1 MAFPLMS
8 LLVNPNAFFSRDS
21 SEWESLRV
29 PALIVLAAAIMAGA
43 TAYLTT
49 DLVAGI
55 MPSDVQAYQGVMG
68 IVGTIGA
75 VVVTFLIWVVWS
87 AVFFVIS
94 LFFQGQ
100 GTFRRILAVTGYG
113 YLPIL
118 IGSVISFVIFWI
130 FSPAIHVSPVTDVQ
144 EIQAAVMALMHQ
156 PVMILVSVLGIIF
169 LLWAAN
175 IWIFGIRYARVISL
189 RDAAITVGVPV
200 ALYVI
205 ATVWNMGV
213 VS

>member
-21 SEWESLRV
+21 AEWEPLRI

-68 IVGTIGA
+68 IAGTIGA
-75 VVVTFLIWVVWS
+75 VVMTFLIWVVWS

-118 IGSVISFVIFWI
+118 IGSVISLVIFWV
-130 FSPAIHVSPVTDVQ
+130 FSSGIHVSPVTDVQ

-156 PVMILVSVLGIIF
+156 PVMILVSVLGIVF

-205 ATVWNMGV
+205 ATIWNLGV
-213 VS
+213 FT